1 MGDQEIHDENYTRM
15 GEMDIPNDNSQFT
28 YQMSNKLINQALEV
42 LLGKN
47 QVS

>member
-15 GEMDIPNDNSQFT
+15 GEMDIQNDNSQFT

-47 QVS
+47 